1 MKKVKDEMLFAEPEE
16 PVETIVEEEV
26 VAEELADEY
35 PEEYPEEGTVIAKM
49 LAVRQEASQTSL
61 MIRVLYK
68 DEKINY
74 KKLDDEW
81 YAISDGGFVM
91 SKFIR

>member
-26 VAEELADEY
+26 VAEEPAN
-35 PEEYPEEGTVIAKM
+35 EYPEEGTVIAKM

-74 KKLDDEW
+74 KKFDDEW

>member
-16 PVETIVEEEV
+16 PVETIVEEEL
-26 VAEELADEY
+26 VAEEPANEY
-35 PEEYPEEGTVIAKM
+35 SEEGTVIAKM

-81 YAISDGGFVM
+81 YALSDGGFVM
-91 SKFIR
+91 SKFIQ